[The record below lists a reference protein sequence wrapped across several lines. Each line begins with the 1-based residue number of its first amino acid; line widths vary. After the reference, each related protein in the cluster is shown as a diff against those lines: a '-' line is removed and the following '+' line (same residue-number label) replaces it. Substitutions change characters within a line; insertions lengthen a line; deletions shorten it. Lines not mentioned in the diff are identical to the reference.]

1 MPDPNILPINHIAHT
16 PEFLGGEP
24 YVAGRGITVR
34 EIALAHVELGAGID
48 DLVDAFR
55 LNRAQVYAALAY
67 YYDHLSDFDGG
78 HTGQES
84 PLPFLDREMTVTEI
98 ALAYAVTPQAI
109 REAAARGWVPARKS
123 GATWLIR
130 RRDAEARW
138 AHTPRK
144 TPAIDPLPSGP

>member
-1 MPDPNILPINHIAHT
+1 MPVLKILPINHIAHT

-67 YYDHLSDFDGG
+67 YYDHLTDFDDR
-78 HTGQES
+78 HTGEES
-84 PLPFLDREMTVTEI
+84 PLSFLDREMTVSEVS
-98 ALAYAVTPQAI
+98 AVYGVTPQAV
-109 REAAARGWVPARKS
+109 REAAARGWVRARKS

-130 RRDAEARW
+130 RRDAESRW
-138 AHTPRK
+138 ASR
-144 TPAIDPLPSGP
+144 ADRY